1 VQRAVAEN
9 RLRALVEL
17 AQILPQQKGEIEAW
31 LKVELSARSRAWV
44 EELESAVFNGHN
56 AALLVNLL
64 PRFYE
69 ALDMADRADRSERL
83 RQRAIQLLLKDKQ
96 FASALAILQA
106 LAERQPKLEAV
117 CQEGMGDFR
126 SAAASHLAAG
136 NMKEA
141 LSCYRS
147 IPDLE
152 AAVKLVR
159 EIGEHPAAA
168 SLEWMS
174 RLQQFVA
181 ERPEKFT
188 KVVTAA
194 EKKFL
199 EEVLERAL
207 GVSRR
212 KPAARKANKPPAPR
226 KRVQRKT
233 RGSEESYF

>member
-1 VQRAVAEN
+1 
-9 RLRALVEL
+9 
-17 AQILPQQKGEIEAW
+17 
-31 LKVELSARSRAWV
+31 
-44 EELESAVFNGHN
+44 
-56 AALLVNLL
+56 
-64 PRFYE
+64 
-69 ALDMADRADRSERL
+69 
-83 RQRAIQLLLKDKQ
+83 
-96 FASALAILQA
+96 
-106 LAERQPKLEAV
+106 
-117 CQEGMGDFR
+117 
-126 SAAASHLAAG
+126 
-136 NMKEA
+136 
-141 LSCYRS
+141 
-147 IPDLE
+147 
-152 AAVKLVR
+152 VKLVR

-212 KPAARKANKPPAPR
+212 KPAARKANKPSPPR

-233 RGSEESYF
+233 RGREESYF